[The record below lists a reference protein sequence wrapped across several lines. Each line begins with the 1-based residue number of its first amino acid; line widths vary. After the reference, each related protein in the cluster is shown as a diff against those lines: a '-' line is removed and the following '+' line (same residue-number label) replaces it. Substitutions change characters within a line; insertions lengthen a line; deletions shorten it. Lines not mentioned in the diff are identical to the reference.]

1 VVIVA
6 PTSDPYQTLGVSP
19 SASEAEV
26 RSAYRRMVQLHHPD
40 HNGGSPDS
48 ARRFEEIQEAY
59 ARIRT
64 LRAGGPSR
72 TSPPPAPDP
81 DVESRLQAMERELRA
96 ARAAAEQALRDSRR
110 AREQA
115 RRDAQDAAQGATR
128 DARAAD
134 RDRPSDEELGYYSTS
149 DSFTKILDDVAE
161 EFSERLSEAK
171 KSPATQR
178 TAHRLADLID
188 DLGSKLTGEHHD
200 RKHHDRD

>member
-6 PTSDPYQTLGVSP
+6 PVSDPYTTLGVSP

-48 ARRFEEIQEAY
+48 ARRFEEVQDAY

-96 ARAAAEQALRDSRR
+96 ARAAAEQALRDGRR

-115 RRDAQDAAQGATR
+115 RRDAQEAAQGATR
-128 DARAAD
+128 DAGAAG
-134 RDRPSDEELGYYSTS
+134 RPSDEELGYFSTS

-178 TAHRLADLID
+178 TARRLADLID
-188 DLGSKLTGEHHD
+188 DLGSKLTGEHRD
-200 RKHHDRD
+200 REHHDRD